1 MTFAHSLRRCTLSTR
16 SLKSVRIGPDK
27 DICERAKVTADGGR
41 ITIRA
46 EPPLDASPAGDS
58 TESSPFAS
66 LSSHAIGK
74 QTAPT
79 RQSCATRSL

>member
-46 EPPLDASPAGDS
+46 EPPTRRVTRWRLDRIVPVCVV
-58 TESSPFAS
+58 
-66 LSSHAIGK
+66 IV
-74 QTAPT
+74 T
-79 RQSCATRSL
+79 RDR